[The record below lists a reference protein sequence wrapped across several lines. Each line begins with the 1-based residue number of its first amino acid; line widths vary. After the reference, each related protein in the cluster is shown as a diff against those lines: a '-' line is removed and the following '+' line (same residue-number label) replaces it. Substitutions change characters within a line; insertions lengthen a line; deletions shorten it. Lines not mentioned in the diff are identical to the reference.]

1 MKAKSFLKFVNVLF
15 LLGIIFLL
23 SSCLYVERPPR
34 VENIFVSKHISS
46 YDVKSIAILPIL
58 PDDSTFTGG
67 YFATNHLFDILY
79 NNYPSIDITDLQW
92 VRKFDN
98 SIVDKEIQSLRTT
111 NCFDLDEFEKSELGS
126 SIIAEEYD
134 AVLIGAIDSTD
145 STTGIFLAPDGSVRV
160 WRTFCAF
167 EYLLVSLKDGRVLW
181 ATTCEGE
188 AYNQMDNYFKKVYPL
203 VDMAIS
209 NGIDEM
215 VLTFP
220 KEIFKKTGENVEDK

>member
-23 SSCLYVERPPR
+23 SSCINIERPPR
-34 VENIFVSKHISS
+34 VDNVFVSKHISS
-46 YDVKSIAILPIL
+46 YDVESIAILPII
-58 PDDSTFTGG
+58 PDDSSDTGG

-79 NNYPSIDITDLQW
+79 DNYPSIDITDLQW

-98 SIVDKEIQSLRTT
+98 SIVDKEIQSLKTT
-111 NCFDLDEFEKSELGS
+111 HRFDMSEFEKSELGS